1 MPFKTKRRKIATK
14 NRIIFTGS
22 GSISYKG
29 IGHDEKVIPIGRLDT
44 HGRAENRLT
53 SEIDYKKLQGELTRI
68 ILLAL
73 FIIGLQLALKFSNI
87 PLFK

>member
-1 MPFKTKRRKIATK
+1 MPFKTKRRKIAAK
-14 NRIIFTGS
+14 NRIVFTES
-22 GSISYKG
+22 GVISYKVAD
-29 IGHDEKVIPIGRLDT
+29 HDEQVTVLGHSDAHKNV
-44 HGRAENRLT
+44 ANRLT
-53 SEIDYKKLQGELTRI
+53 SEIDYKKLQSELTRI